1 MSRLLPAIAP
11 LKLPRFCHRIL
22 TWFLIPFRHGLSP
35 PPLPFFFLIDRN
47 RGVEKE
53 EGVMRIKE
61 ICKKSLLK
69 RFWGNEKKVSESC
82 QFNFFFFLFCG
93 VGRRSITLCWSVSWF
108 LLCPLCVRFVGGS
121 AIVAPEDTR
130 QLTVHLPPVT
140 ALVFR
145 ALTAHSCVDPQLRLT
160 TDTNRL

>member
-22 TWFLIPFRHGLSP
+22 TWFLIPFRHGLSSPSP
-35 PPLPFFFLIDRN
+35 PFFLIDRN

-53 EGVMRIKE
+53 EGVMGIKE

-69 RFWGNEKKVSESC
+69 RFEEMKRKFQNPANS
-82 QFNFFFFLFCG
+82 FLFLFCG
-93 VGRRSITLCWSVSWF
+93 VGRRSITLFWSVSWF
-108 LLCPLCVRFVGGS
+108 LLCPLCLRFVGGS
-121 AIVAPEDTR
+121 AVIAPEDTR
-130 QLTVHLPPVT
+130 QLTVHFPPVT
-140 ALVFR
+140 APVFR
-145 ALTAHSCVDPQLRLT
+145 TRIAHSYVERQLRLT